1 MSFCVLY
8 WVVEVLYIYIY
19 IFKVQIWKKKMY
31 LLLTSYLCLNQ
42 NENIAYW
49 CFLTFIPQLLT
60 KILTFTFWSHVWRGN
75 SRDCL
80 CPQGFRDGKEIYI
93 YTHTHT
99 HSHRMLWW
107 VLWACNLCI
116 EFRRAFQRKNVSTKS
131 WRWSRIFPDK
141 LLDLILLGEKS
152 LCEFFFSLLMP
163 WKAFLKFMSLPKYI
177 LKIKIKSYVFLNNF
191 LKI

>member
-8 WVVEVLYIYIY
+8 WVVKVIYIY

-49 CFLTFIPQLLT
+49 CFLIFIPQLLT

-93 YTHTHT
+93 YTHTPTATECCGGYYEHVIFALNSGGLSREKT
-99 HSHRMLWW
+99 
-107 VLWACNLCI
+107 WALNLGDG
-116 EFRRAFQRKNVSTKS
+116 V
-131 WRWSRIFPDK
+131 
-141 LLDLILLGEKS
+141 
-152 LCEFFFSLLMP
+152 EFFLIN
-163 WKAFLKFMSLPKYI
+163 Y
-177 LKIKIKSYVFLNNF
+177 
-191 LKI
+191 